1 MSSHHIV
8 RDRQEPALLIHRLSD
23 FDTSQLHGLLEWS
36 PTVVCCEPALERYVE
51 LGHKVDIALVSFNF
65 QDRWEKF
72 LANQQPL
79 KILALHNAQLM
90 DTGLEVL
97 ERENYPAVN
106 IVTDTDSLHDVID
119 ELIDWIK
126 LIDVVVYS
134 GKQRYVFAR
143 NGEFSKWL
151 AADSHLRA
159 LALDEDPVWTT
170 EGFDKN
176 FSSEETDEIMLKITN
191 EGTGK
196 IHCNVPFVIEE
207 DL

>member
-8 RDRQEPALLIHRLSD
+8 RDRQEPALLIHRLTD

-36 PTVVCCEPALERYVE
+36 PTVICCEPALERYVQ
-51 LGHKVDIALVSFNF
+51 LGHKVDIALVSFKY
-65 QDRWEKF
+65 QDRWEAF

-79 KILALHNAQLM
+79 KIIALHNAQLM

-97 ERENYPAVN
+97 ERESYPAVN
-106 IVTDTDSLHDVID
+106 IVTDVDSIHDVID

-126 LIDVVVYS
+126 LIDVVVYA
-134 GKQRYVFAR
+134 GKQRYVFAKR
-143 NGEFSKWL
+143 GEFSKWL
-151 AADSHLRA
+151 PSKSQLRA
-159 LALDEDPVWTT
+159 IALDEDSIWTT
-170 EGFDKN
+170 EGFNKN
-176 FSSEETDEIMLKITN
+176 FSSKETDEIVVKLSN
-191 EGTGK
+191 EGSCK